1 MRAASA
7 EASDCPRLFTIIPDH
22 PSAARRARIYQQHY
36 RLTLWCEHPGYWHPW
51 PHASYPLDV
60 PEHWFTRIAPY
71 AALVVRTLKF
81 AVPLAGNLAAVA
93 LPSEQLAR
101 IQADLQLMG
110 TLVANLPGKPSQDLA
125 STAMDQA
132 STDLTPAEGQALRA
146 LRVVLFQL
154 DKLQA
159 FGGLRRVQAP
169 SGDFLWVCV
178 EHYRDYDPGL
188 PTLP

>member
-1 MRAASA
+1 MAPCQLPAG
-7 EASDCPRLFTIIPDH
+7 CPRALV
-22 PSAARRARIYQQHY
+22 YQN
-36 RLTLWCEHPGYWHPW
+36 R
-51 PHASYPLDV
+51 
-60 PEHWFTRIAPY
+60 PY

-81 AVPLAGNLAAVA
+81 AVPLAGNLAAAA

-159 FGGLRRVQAP
+159 FGGLRRLQAP

>member
-1 MRAASA
+1 
-7 EASDCPRLFTIIPDH
+7 
-22 PSAARRARIYQQHY
+22 
-36 RLTLWCEHPGYWHPW
+36 
-51 PHASYPLDV
+51 
-60 PEHWFTRIAPY
+60 
-71 AALVVRTLKF
+71 
-81 AVPLAGNLAAVA
+81 
-93 LPSEQLAR
+93 
-101 IQADLQLMG
+101 MG

-159 FGGLRRVQAP
+159 FGGLRRLQAP